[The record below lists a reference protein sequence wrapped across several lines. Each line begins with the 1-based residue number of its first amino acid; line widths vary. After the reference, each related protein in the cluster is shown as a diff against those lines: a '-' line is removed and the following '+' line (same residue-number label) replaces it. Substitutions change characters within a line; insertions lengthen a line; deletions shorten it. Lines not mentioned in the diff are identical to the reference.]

1 MSSLMSPR
9 SLIEWWAV
17 FSLQSFVAFI
27 PSQCNLIRYR
37 VFFRRTFYC
46 IHQYSCQK
54 TKRFTSACVLVVKY
68 KTASQCMTNVMKTRR
83 SAEGKIIAFEL
94 YYQGQITGLIPKYS
108 FPQGLPFCSMR
119 CQSKQLALKYR
130 IRHGRFT
137 NTQILRCW
145 NIHCCSFF
153 NKVRWLQESPHSFM
167 HVQPQILLVFE
178 SDIITL
184 GFFFFLQSFAEKC
197 NILCI
202 PALFQLLF
210 FLLSHFC
217 RKLFT
222 VFTALTLAERYLL
235 HIRF

>member
-1 MSSLMSPR
+1 
-9 SLIEWWAV
+9 
-17 FSLQSFVAFI
+17 
-27 PSQCNLIRYR
+27 
-37 VFFRRTFYC
+37 
-46 IHQYSCQK
+46 
-54 TKRFTSACVLVVKY
+54 
-68 KTASQCMTNVMKTRR
+68 MTNVMKTRR

-130 IRHGRFT
+130 IRHGRFS

-167 HVQPQILLVFE
+167 HVQPQILLVYE

-184 GFFFFLQSFAEKC
+184 VFFFFCKVLLKSATYCVFLHFFNFFFFTLPLLQKVIYSFYSSYFGRALPVAHSVLVTTSCLLGELCGIEKKKT
-197 NILCI
+197 
-202 PALFQLLF
+202 QT
-210 FLLSHFC
+210 LSRHMTT
-217 RKLFT
+217 KVQT
-222 VFTALTLAERYLL
+222 TDVYMYGK
-235 HIRF
+235 RFIFNASSHVGSS